1 MCPLRLAAP
10 CLYQPIFL
18 HDFQIENRAYFS
30 RAFRKLHIEVAAR
43 QDGLEVR
50 RRQPFKAH
58 CSSSDSPLI

>member
-43 QDGLEVR
+43 QDGLEV
-50 RRQPFKAH
+50 
-58 CSSSDSPLI
+58 SE